1 MSTTKATKGENM
13 MSRKKPLFKEEN
25 GIRYILA
32 GDSYLPDIIEPTGK
46 RIVGRFKSARA
57 KFLLNHRR
65 DIYLQLQKDGK
76 VMEHL
81 ELIEE
86 VARETIDLI
95 MERMLEIEP
104 IPESLKNTDTL
115 QWVGLM
121 NSYRDSAI
129 EIVMHDVIFREDLLE
144 EMEDMELPD
153 IDPEDVFRE
162 YTPAERKARKSM
174 TKNVQKK

>member
-1 MSTTKATKGENM
+1 MTKVSKGENIM
-13 MSRKKPLFKEEN
+13 GRKKPLFKEEN

-32 GDSYLPDIIEPTGK
+32 GDSYQPDIIEPAGK

-65 DIYLQLQKDGK
+65 DIYLQLQKEGK
-76 VMEHL
+76 VLEHL

-86 VARETIDLI
+86 EARDMVDLLV
-95 MERMLEIEP
+95 EKMLEAEP

-129 EIVMHDVIFREDLLE
+129 EIVMHDIIYREGLLE
-144 EMEDMELPD
+144 EMEEMELPD

-162 YTPAERKARKSM
+162 YTPAELKVKKSM
-174 TKNVQKK
+174 TKN